1 MKIRFLLFTAVL
13 GATVLVACGKKGL
26 SPETQKSI
34 TAFETDW
41 KSTGEAI
48 KGWEATLNTGITDI
62 KGMIEQSMATGGE
75 QPKDAKKKADPA
87 MQVTMDSLNAVCT
100 DILSKAE
107 ELRATFASTLSRWSA
122 DEKAYSDWKAGSKDL
137 KEEQVVSGIGD
148 YTAKLAAFKTEME
161 NWNTTL
167 SALQSECK
175 GTCDMISAHMGM

>member
-75 QPKDAKKKADPA
+75 QPKDAKKKQIPP
-87 MQVTMDSLNAVCT
+87 CR
-100 DILSKAE
+100 
-107 ELRATFASTLSRWSA
+107 LRW
-122 DEKAYSDWKAGSKDL
+122 
-137 KEEQVVSGIGD
+137 I
-148 YTAKLAAFKTEME
+148 
-161 NWNTTL
+161 
-167 SALQSECK
+167 
-175 GTCDMISAHMGM
+175 H